1 MTANRYVAV
10 VGVADDETRRAHL
23 IDRAGRLADLSMI
36 HIGNDIALFGRQVAA
51 LSTEEAGPQAF
62 LIGET
67 FNSSGQ
73 PAVPKLAAIIA
84 DRSDPFQH
92 ILHRHWGEWLCLF
105 RESDD
110 SGWQI
115 GRDPSGGIGCY
126 YASEAGCVI
135 ACSHVR
141 DLLSI
146 CGAQA
151 RIHWPSISGLLLKPA
166 HRTGST
172 GLEGVRELLP
182 GFALTIG
189 TPGMGQR
196 ERAIWSPWDHVQPRP
211 KEDFEDMLQ
220 RAIDKVVGAFAR
232 CFSSRILA
240 LSGGLDSS
248 VLAASLARSN
258 LPFGAFSYIDMSAEG
273 NELSYAQ
280 MVCDAF
286 GVPLHS
292 IRYRDGEVDLLRTD
306 AMHSPRP
313 TVRIHAQAVDRARDA
328 LAREMEMPAVF
339 AGDGGDNLF
348 CFLQSAAP
356 VVDRLMADDSRGSA
370 WKTAHDISDL
380 AGVSLPRVAMA
391 VAKKL
396 ARGNAYRWPRNDL
409 FLAIGAKE
417 EAAKQPM
424 HPWLASPKHALPGKV
439 AHIALLVRTQ
449 GYREAYHSPNA
460 RIILP
465 YLAQPLLE
473 LCLSHP
479 SWRWCEGGRN
489 RMPVRRAFEKRLP
502 TAILERRTK
511 GGPDSYCIGLVEQH
525 RDLLCQ
531 RIMDGHLAREGIVD
545 RKRVEISMAE
555 AKIADRDCHRLLAFA
570 DVEAWADAW
579 SSGR

>member
-23 IDRAGRLADLSMI
+23 IDRLGRIADLPMI
-36 HIGNDIALFGRQVAA
+36 HLGNDIALFGRRATSLNV
-51 LSTEEAGPQAF
+51 EEIGPQAF

-67 FNSSGQ
+67 FDCSGQ
-73 PAVPKLAAIIA
+73 SSLPKFAAMVA
-84 DRSDPFQH
+84 DRTDPFQH
-92 ILHRHWGEWLCLF
+92 ILHKYWGEWLCLF
-105 RESDD
+105 REGDGS
-110 SGWQI
+110 SWQI
-115 GRDPSGGIGCY
+115 ARDPSGGIRCY
-126 YASEAGCVI
+126 YALEVGCVI
-135 ACSHVR
+135 ACSHVQ

-146 CGAQA
+146 CGTQA
-151 RIHWPSISGLLLKPA
+151 RIHWPSISSLLLKPA
-166 HRTGST
+166 HRTSST
-172 GLEGVRELLP
+172 GLEGIRELLP
-182 GFALTIG
+182 GFTLMIG
-189 TPGMGQR
+189 KPGVGQR
-196 ERAIWSPWDHVQPRP
+196 ERAVWSPWDHVQPRP
-211 KEDFEDMLQ
+211 KVDFEDMLQ
-220 RAIDKVVGAFAR
+220 RAIDKVVCAYAR

-258 LPFGAFSYIDMSAEG
+258 LPFSAFSYIDMSTDG
-273 NELSYAQ
+273 NELPYAQ

-286 GVPLHS
+286 GAPLHS
-292 IRYRDGEVDLLRTD
+292 IHYRDGEVDLLRTD
-306 AMHSPRP
+306 AMQAPRP

-328 LAREMEMPAVF
+328 FARKMEMPAVF

-370 WKTAHDISDL
+370 WKTAHDVSHL

-391 VAKKL
+391 VARKL
-396 ARGNAYRWPRNDL
+396 ARRNAYRWPRNDL
-409 FLAIGAKE
+409 FLTIGATA
-417 EAAKQPM
+417 EAEKQPI
-424 HPWLASPKHALPGKV
+424 HPWLISPKHALPGKV

-479 SWRWCEGGRN
+479 TWRWCEGGLN
-489 RMPVRRAFEKRLP
+489 RMPVRRAFEERLP

-511 GGPDSYCIGLVEQH
+511 GGPDSYCIGLVEQN
-525 RDLLCQ
+525 RDLLRQ
-531 RIMDGHLAREGIVD
+531 RIMDGHLAGEGIVD
-545 RKRVEISMAE
+545 RKKVEHSMAE
-555 AKIADRDCHRLLAFA
+555 AKITDRDCHRLLAFA

-579 SSGR
+579 SSAS